1 MSQAVT
7 DIKDLLAG
15 TPGSVNRLI
24 RRYGKSVVDYCTA
37 LVPDRDARFERMVED
52 VLVDILAQSRA
63 AVRSTSDDEVFEFAM
78 QAATQTIRSRY
89 RDVLESSAQPRK
101 ATTSFTFDEVV
112 ARTGM
117 SREQLT
123 MGISEG
129 RIRAIRADDQLKIK
143 AESVPGLRE
152 RKHLRAYHV
161 TAAERE
167 LLCLHFRLGFSPA
180 TIGRWAGESPA
191 HIEALIDGAARK
203 LAAGVKSRES
213 GAKHEDTE
221 MRRYI
226 DGRLDEDET
235 AKFERKIIKDKI
247 GQQRLDELRGQSE
260 AIREMFDSPEFDF
273 SRVSINVRARNPH
286 HALSLPPSAALWV
299 QVVGIVGMMLMF
311 HRVGAYV
318 APPEVNIRVL
328 TGQVEMPPDGRMRVG
343 DTAATGP
350 GAQALITLDASNRV
364 LMAGDSKLELLR
376 PREDARQVMRLHE
389 GEIWGRF
396 TAAGHAF
403 AIAISE
409 SELGSDSGADFDVA
423 AGKAATPLLP
433 DNLHTER
440 LRLLAT
446 RFKPVAGGLECTE
459 PLRLWAGFVAETGE
473 EGQGLKQGDLI
484 IDIAG
489 EAAPDLERLT
499 QRAALLMPGEAMA
512 VTVKRGNAEFPAAI
526 RLQDIQPSAVVRVF
540 QGAVILS
547 GDEDQA
553 AVNRGQWAL
562 MFDDAPPIVGR
573 EYENFRDLRIGA
585 NLRFKESLHWLNTES
600 YPLRAEESLL
610 AVDRRLRVLAQ
621 GLENLRGEE
630 VRRRAHPEII
640 EFERQ
645 LQETFDAARARV
657 DRGQG
662 NPRGEGAAA
671 LSDSELLQAEVEIMG
686 VVAHWRRQ
694 SGTGIYGT
702 LGEAAKTL
710 HSDISRGNDELGA
723 RDKQLGEAAA
733 LRKRLNETIDAI
745 ALQDAEI
752 AKLVASEFHDADGS
766 KRAALSKQ
774 VADLNASVRAGQQAS
789 GRLDL
794 LKLKL
799 NELDAKIDDQRRLLP
814 DLTRSVEDA
823 EAALAD
829 IEKKLAASV
838 YTPAKLEAATTA
850 KAAADKALAE
860 AQTTLAELDAIK
872 ESTAAAL
879 KEAEAAVLKADEAR
893 RPLQDAKDA
902 ASDELVDAL
911 AARKAAQDEQTAR
924 QTEVDQA
931 QAALDALPEND
942 PARPAAEKKLQ
953 EAQAALNAA
962 TTALDQAKATAQ
974 AAEKALSAADAKLA
988 AAAKAATDAASARDA
1003 AKTAAD
1009 DAAAGAIRQSAA
1021 TESAKA
1027 AAERANAQLEQQEDA
1042 KAERAM
1048 LDTRRIE
1055 AEATRTAAREALK
1068 QVQDRLAALEADA
1081 APRREEFKKEVAIVE
1096 AGDAAKEA
1104 LVEVKRERERYQAVT
1119 DEIELRGKDR
1129 KALDEERDR
1138 LANADAVK
1146 FYDRLIEEYAQLQA
1160 RVRAHEYL
1168 RARALLEDG
1177 NFAHRQQLA
1186 LDRFREAADKA
1197 REEAV
1202 ALLAGYCPEYDAK
1215 EYDAAKMA
1223 ELRPAVLSALWS
1235 LYYDAAIERSDAGG
1249 SVCYYVIIQSGA
1261 QATALGELED
1271 RWRAYLTSALGKG
1284 MYETVSALTA
1294 EQLKPP
1300 APEGE

>member
-15 TPGSVNRLI
+15 APGSVNRLI
-24 RRYGKSVVDYCTA
+24 RRYGKAVVDYCTA
-37 LVPDRDARFERMVED
+37 LMPDRDSRFERMVED

-63 AVRSTSDDEVFEFAM
+63 AVRSSSDDEVFEFAM
-78 QAATQTIRSRY
+78 QAATQTVRARY
-89 RDVLESSAQPRK
+89 RDVLESDAQPRK

-123 MGISEG
+123 QGISEG
-129 RIRAIRADDQLKIK
+129 RVRAIRADDQLKIK

-191 HIEALIDGAARK
+191 HIEALIDVAARK

-273 SRVSINVRARNPH
+273 SRVSIHVRARNPH

-328 TGQVEMPPDGRMRVG
+328 TGRVEMPPDGRMRVG
-343 DTAATGP
+343 DSAATGP
-350 GAQALITLDASNRV
+350 GAQAQITLDGSNRV
-364 LMAGDSKLELLR
+364 LMAGNSKLELLR
-376 PREDARQVMRLHE
+376 PREDARQVMRLHQ

-403 AIAISE
+403 AIAINE

-423 AGKAATPLLP
+423 AGKAAQPMLP

-440 LRLLAT
+440 LRLLAA
-446 RFKPVAGGLECTE
+446 RFKSVADGLECTA
-459 PLRLWAGFVAETGE
+459 PLRQWAGFIAETDE
-473 EGQGLKQGDLI
+473 EGQGLKQGDLVT
-484 IDIAG
+484 DIAG
-489 EAAPDLERLT
+489 QSAPDIERLM
-499 QRAALLMPGEAMA
+499 QRAALLMPGDAMA
-512 VTVKRGNAEFPAAI
+512 VTVRRGSEEFPAAI
-526 RLQDIQPSAVVRVF
+526 RLQDLEVSAVVRVF

-547 GDEDQA
+547 GAGGEA

-562 MFDDAPPIVGR
+562 MFDTAPPIVGR
-573 EYENFRDLRIGA
+573 EYENFRDLRISA
-585 NLRFKESLHWLNTES
+585 SMRFKETLHWLNTES
-600 YPLRAEESLL
+600 YPLRAEQSLL
-610 AVDRRLRVLAQ
+610 AVDRPLRVLAQ

-630 VRRRAHPEII
+630 VRRKARPEII

-645 LQETFDAARARV
+645 LQETLDAARARV
-657 DRGQG
+657 ERGQG
-662 NPRGEGAAA
+662 NPRGDGAAA
-671 LSDSELLQAEVEIMG
+671 LSDDELLRVESEIMG

-710 HSDISRGNDELGA
+710 HSDISRGNDELGT

-733 LRKRLNETIDAI
+733 LRKRLAETIDAI

-752 AKLVASEFHDADGS
+752 AKLLASDFYDADGS
-766 KRAALSKQ
+766 KREALSNQ
-774 VADLNASVRAGQQAS
+774 VADLNARVRAGQQAS

-823 EAALAD
+823 EAAFAE
-829 IEKKLAASV
+829 IEKKLAANL
-838 YTPAKLEAATTA
+838 YTPAKLEAAVA
-850 KAAADKALAE
+850 ARIAADKALTDAQE
-860 AQTTLAELDAIK
+860 ALAALNAVHA
-872 ESTAAAL
+872 SAAAAL
-879 KEAEAAVLKADEAR
+879 KDAEAAVLKADEAR

-902 ASDELVDAL
+902 ASDTLLDAL
-911 AARKAAQDEQTAR
+911 AARKAALDEQSTR
-924 QTEVDQA
+924 QAEVDQA
-931 QAALDALPEND
+931 QTALDALPEND

-953 EAQAALNAA
+953 EAQAALNTA
-962 TTALDQAKATAQ
+962 TTTLDQAKATAG
-974 AAEKALSAADAKLA
+974 AAEKKLGEADANLA
-988 AAAKAATDAASARDA
+988 AASKKAADAASARDA
-1003 AKTAAD
+1003 ARTAAD
-1009 DAAAGAIRQSAA
+1009 NAAASATRQSAA
-1021 TESAKA
+1021 TEA
-1027 AAERANAQLEQQEDA
+1027 ARASAERAQTQVAVLEDA
-1042 KAERAM
+1042 KAERVM
-1048 LDTRRIE
+1048 LDTRRAE
-1055 AEATRTAAREALK
+1055 AEATRTAAHDALE
-1068 QVQDRLAALEADA
+1068 QVEDRLAALEADA
-1081 APRREEFKKEVAIVE
+1081 APRRDEFKKEVAIVE

-1129 KALDEERDR
+1129 KALEEERDR

-1202 ALLAGYCPEYDAK
+1202 ALLTSFCPEYEAK
-1215 EYDAAKMA
+1215 GYDAARMA

-1235 LYYDAAIERSDAGG
+1235 LYYDAAIERSDVGG

-1261 QATALGELED
+1261 QATALQALED
-1271 RWRAYLTSALGKG
+1271 RWRAYLTSALGKET
-1284 MYETVSALTA
+1284 YETVSALTA